1 MSEAKKLLVD
11 VLSTVV
17 LPKLKGLNEKNA
29 KKMDKRVRANAT
41 IIHTTELSQRNKQKL
56 HEKEINKRILKS
68 TASPCWLQLCFLFC
82 FY

>member
-29 KKMDKRVRANAT
+29 KKIESAVKKA
-41 IIHTTELSQRNKQKL
+41 LSQGFRTADIYSDGDKKVSCS
-56 HEKEINKRILKS
+56 EMGEAVIAALK
-68 TASPCWLQLCFLFC
+68 
-82 FY
+82 